1 METIQ
6 TLTQII
12 ENAAG
17 SHPEREAFRCGTT
30 SLSYDEL
37 DIKTNQLAEHLIISG
52 VVKGDRVGIYMDR
65 CIETAIAIYGI
76 MKSGAA
82 YVPLDPTAPHLRTR
96 FLIKDCDIK
105 FIITT
110 DKQKKR
116 ILKILEEEIQLKEII
131 GITESMPIQNR
142 SWSEIFETQLKN
154 IKKPVLLPENLAYV
168 MYTSGSTGAPKGI
181 MHSHSS
187 GLAYAKHSAALY
199 GLTYQDRVANHAP
212 LHFDI
217 STFGYLS
224 SPLAC
229 ATTVIV
235 TDAYTKMPASLA
247 ALIADEKINIFYS
260 VPLALSQLWLSGVLK
275 NYDYSALR
283 WVLFGGENF
292 PIKYT
297 KALMQ
302 SWPNTRFSNVYGPA
316 EVNQCTYYHFEAN
329 ATIENYI
336 PIGKVWE
343 NTTHKILDEK
353 DHEVLQGETGELVIR
368 TDTMMLGYWN
378 NKKLT
383 QDSFYY
389 GGNSPNSEKPYYRT
403 GDLARQDENGDLVFM
418 GRNDRQIKLRGY
430 RIELDEIEA
439 VLLNIA
445 AVKEAAVCVL
455 GGDKDEKILTAAVL
469 LVTEK
474 QITQKELRAHCI
486 SILPSY
492 AVPAKI
498 DILEDFPRTG
508 SGKIDLV
515 QIKET
520 LIAL

>member
-1 METIQ
+1 MESIH
-6 TLTQII
+6 TLTQIV
-12 ENAAG
+12 ENAARL
-17 SHPEREAFRCGTT
+17 HPEREAFRCGST
-30 SLSYDEL
+30 SLSYSDL
-37 DIKTNQLAEHLIISG
+37 DVKSNQLAEHLIVSG
-52 VVKGDRVGIYMDR
+52 VKKGDRVGIYMNR

-82 YVPLDPTAPHLRTR
+82 YVPLDPTAPHSRTQ
-96 FLIKDCDIK
+96 FLINDCGIK
-105 FIITT
+105 YLVTT
-110 DKQKKR
+110 AKQKKR
-116 ILKILEEEIQLKEII
+116 ILKILEEKPELQQII
-131 GITESMPIQNR
+131 GVSESMPIQNC
-142 SWSEIFETQLKN
+142 SWSDIFETQLKGN
-154 IKKPVLLPENLAYV
+154 KNPALLPKDLAYV

-229 ATTVIV
+229 ATTVII
-235 TDAYTKMPASLA
+235 TDAHTKMPASLA
-247 ALIADEKINIFYS
+247 ALIADEKINVWYS

-275 NYDYSALR
+275 NYNYSALR

-292 PIKYT
+292 PLKYI
-297 KALMQ
+297 KALMN
-302 SWPNTRFSNVYGPA
+302 SWPNTMFSNVYGPA
-316 EVNQCTYYHFEAN
+316 EVNQCTYYHFEAS
-329 ATIENYI
+329 ATIKNYI

-343 NTTHKILDEK
+343 NTVQKILDEN
-353 DHEVLQGETGELVIR
+353 DHEVNKGETGELVIQ

-383 QDSFYY
+383 EDSLYKD
-389 GGNSPNSEKPYYRT
+389 NSASSADKPYYRT
-403 GDLARQDENGDLVFM
+403 GDLARQNEHGDLVFM

-430 RIELDEIEA
+430 RIELDEIES
-439 VLLNIA
+439 VLLNNY
-445 AVKEAAVCVL
+445 AVKEATACVL
-455 GGDKDEKILTAAVL
+455 KGDKGEQILTAAVL
-469 LVTEK
+469 LVSEK
-474 QITQKELRAHCI
+474 QVTQKELRAQCLKH
-486 SILPSY
+486 LPSY

-515 QIKET
+515 EIKKI
-520 LIAL
+520 LIA